1 MSKRRTAFW
10 GQPATCHPDRKNVAE
25 GLCAGCRQEV
35 KRAKPVCHPE
45 RRKTSASGS
54 RLCVECYREDVKARR
69 GQERDWQRA
78 AGILR
83 RPRGAGGITWRKRDQ
98 RWQASY
104 TDAEGFRRYLYAP
117 TRAIAEQRLEE
128 IIGELPAPPIGPDG
142 LPITRR
148 QPGREPMSLRVRFDV
163 LERDGFRCA
172 YCGATPEDGAK
183 LVVDHI
189 LPVVEGGTNSMDNL
203 VTACHPC
210 NAGKAHRILKVME
223 GGAA

>member
-1 MSKRRTAFW
+1 MDS
-10 GQPATCHPDRKNVAE
+10 DRLPK
-25 GLCAGCRQEV
+25 
-35 KRAKPVCHPE
+35 
-45 RRKTSASGS
+45 GS
-54 RLCVECYREDVKARR
+54 RWRKIPSCEHKDAKISSRSSVCQGCYHADVKLR
-69 GQERDWQRA
+69 QQTERDWKRA
-78 AGILR
+78 AGLLR
-83 RPRGAGGITWRKRDQ
+83 RARGAGGITWRKRDQ

-104 TDAEGFRRYLYAP
+104 QDELGVRRYIYAP
-117 TRAIAEQRLEE
+117 THALAEQKLIEA
-128 IIGELPAPPIGPDG
+128 IGELPPPPIGPDG

-172 YCGATPEDGAK
+172 YCGATPDDGAK